1 MRVDRR
7 RFQEKARLQPKKNG
21 KICSRNDIPGGKMN
35 RIWETPMR
43 KSMKNEQLKFFCFQV
58 IMRALI
64 DERLDILREVKEH
77 ESIKY

>member
-1 MRVDRR
+1 
-7 RFQEKARLQPKKNG
+7 
-21 KICSRNDIPGGKMN
+21 MN
-35 RIWETPMR
+35 RIWETPVG

-77 ESIKY
+77 ESIKH

>member
-1 MRVDRR
+1 MEV
-7 RFQEKARLQPKKNG
+7 LKKTEPAG
-21 KICSRNDIPGGKMN
+21 K
-35 RIWETPMR
+35 R
-43 KSMKNEQLKFFCFQV
+43 KSSSSCSVENHQNLGNTAGKYMKNEQLKFFCFQV